1 VRNIRSKIA
10 WLATVVVLAIA
21 PAAHAGW
28 TDNWDTIRQA
38 ASQLQSI
45 EADFVQTRTL
55 KILTRPIVSRGTLS
69 YRRPADLR
77 WEYASPVKSVV
88 VMKGGNVGRYI
99 KRNEGWVADSS
110 AKLDAMKVVLGEINQ
125 WLSGNFSQS
134 KTFRP
139 ELKTGDPAK
148 VELVPVEEGLRKIIS
163 KIEITLGKD
172 SGSVT
177 SIDIYEGNE
186 GKTHIEFTNAKYNQ
200 SIPDDRFG
208 PPGQ

>member
-1 VRNIRSKIA
+1 VTKLRSKIA
-10 WLATVVVLAIA
+10 WLATLVVLAVA

-28 TDNWDTIRQA
+28 TENWDTIR
-38 ASQLQSI
+38 ASAGQLQSL
-45 EADFVQTRTL
+45 ETDFVQTRTL
-55 KILTRPIVSRGTLS
+55 KILTRPIVSRGTLA

-77 WEYASPVKSVV
+77 WEYTSPVKSVL

-99 KRNEGWVADSS
+99 KRTEGWVPDSS

-125 WLSGNFSQS
+125 WLGGNFSQS

-139 ELKTGDPAK
+139 ELKGGDPAK
-148 VELVPVEEGLRKIIS
+148 VELVPIEEGLRKIIT

-172 SGSVT
+172 AGTVT
-177 SIDIYEGNE
+177 SIDIHEGNE
-186 GKTHIEFTNAKYNQ
+186 GKTHIEFSNAKYNQ